1 MAKQDITVAGN
12 SLPPGG
18 IDDSMP
24 IVQNAL
30 SFFRS
35 QGMAI
40 NNGVAGR
47 MTGKKLLVALD
58 PNESIIAVHS
68 DYRNAVWIE
77 TRYQLILITDFFHA
91 FL

>member
-1 MAKQDITVAGN
+1 MAKQDITVAGG
-12 SLPPGG
+12 SMPPAG

-24 IVQNAL
+24 VVQQAL

-40 NNGVAGR
+40 NNGVGQR
-47 MTGKKLLVALD
+47 MTGKKLLQALGE
-58 PNESIIAVHS
+58 PILIVHS
-68 DYRNAVWIE
+68 DNRNAVWIQ